1 MNLSSLIPSPYR
13 WLVLA
18 VLGAA
23 LLAFG
28 ALQGARWQENVDAVQ
43 IARLQAAGDQER
55 ARLAAA
61 ALARASANAAET
73 ARRIAAMEENQ
84 RDQDRLLARMRRDR
98 DDAFAAADRLR
109 EQSAAAPVS
118 GVPDSLIPPLP
129 ATSRQPPA
137 PSSCSSTCAAGWSEL
152 VQSLPPTPMPPARPA
167 ASASPTT
174 RREEAPLTC
183 APLSPSCWPSSP

>member
-109 EQSAAAPVS
+109 EQSAAAAREW
-118 GVPDSLIPPLP
+118 GARLADSPT
-129 ATSRQPPA
+129 AGDVEA
-137 PSSCSSTCAAGWSEL
+137 AAGAIEL
-152 VQSLPPTPMPPARPA
+152 LVNVRSRLERAGAELAAHTDAARA
-167 ASASPTT
+167 AGSKCVADY
-174 RREEAPLTC
+174 EALRKPH
-183 APLSPSCWPSSP
+183 